1 MQLSLFDT
9 VSQILHSV
17 GGQLS
22 ESFTKPFVSKPSVTP
37 VPPAKLTPPIVAIT
51 PASKVRSLQ
60 LKTLQIQY
68 SLKRSSKRR
77 TIGFVINDNG
87 LSVAAPKWVTI
98 TQVEESLRE
107 REDWIIRKTF
117 EWQEF
122 AKKRDSLRVDWGNGA
137 KVRYLGDE
145 ITVRLDDSPEVTK
158 VGFVFVTAERQEL
171 RIALPPQASDEQIKN
186 KVESWLQL
194 QAKKIFAERI
204 PLYSQKLGSAPT
216 RWGLSSARTR
226 WGSCAHDGSI
236 RLNWR
241 LVQFPLDIID
251 YVVAHE
257 LAHLKELNHGPDFW
271 RTVGELFPDYE
282 QKRRWLKQH
291 HVEQ

>member
-9 VSQILHSV
+9 VSQILHTV

-22 ESFTKPFVSKPSVTP
+22 GALNRPFAVIPSLPAPLSQSGELLPKKP
-37 VPPAKLTPPIVAIT
+37 LIAIRT
-51 PASKVRSLQ
+51 LQ
-60 LKTLQIQY
+60 LKTLQVQY
-68 SLKRSSKRR
+68 TLKRSSKRR
-77 TIGFVINDNG
+77 TIGFVINDDG
-87 LSVAAPKWVTI
+87 LSVVAPKWVTI
-98 TQVEESLRE
+98 KQIEESLAE

-122 AKKRDSLRVDWGNGA
+122 TKKRDSLRVEWGDGA
-137 KVRYLGDE
+137 KVRYLGAE
-145 ITVRLDDSPEVTK
+145 ITIRLNNSAEVTK
-158 VGFVFVTAERQEL
+158 AGTEFDVDTL
-171 RIALPPQASDEQIKN
+171 RIALPPQATNEQIKN
-186 KVESWLQL
+186 RVEAWLQSR
-194 QAKKIFAERI
+194 AKIIFSERI

-216 RWGLSSARTR
+216 KWGLSSARTR

-241 LVQFPLDIID
+241 LVQFPMDIID

-257 LAHLKELNHGPDFW
+257 LAHLKELNHGPEFW

-282 QKRRWLKQH
+282 QKRRWLKQF

>member
-17 GGQLS
+17 SGRLRS
-22 ESFTKPFVSKPSVTP
+22 TTTSTSTAPTAP
-37 VPPAKLTPPIVAIT
+37 VIPAA
-51 PASKVRSLQ
+51 PAPRIRSLQ

-68 SLKRSSKRR
+68 TLKRSAKRR
-77 TIGFVINDNG
+77 TIGFLINDHG
-87 LSVAAPKWVTI
+87 LSVVAPKWVTV

-107 REDWIIRKTF
+107 REEWIIRKTF
-117 EWQEF
+117 EWQDYV
-122 AKKRDSLRVDWGNGA
+122 KKRDSLRVDWGNGA
-137 KVRYLGDE
+137 KVRYLGAE

-158 VGFVFVTAERQEL
+158 VGFVLTNHEL

-186 KVESWLQL
+186 RVESWLQS
-194 QAKKIFAERI
+194 QAKAVFAERI
-204 PLYSQKLGSAPT
+204 PFYSQKLGSSPT

-241 LVQFPLDIID
+241 LVQFPLDILD

>member
-17 GGQLS
+17 GGRVSNALQRPFLPGQQI
-22 ESFTKPFVSKPSVTP
+22 PFVQTQQTLEKKPSLIKIRT
-37 VPPAKLTPPIVAIT
+37 
-51 PASKVRSLQ
+51 LQ
-60 LKTLQIQY
+60 LKTLQVQY

-77 TIGFVINDNG
+77 TIGFVINDAG
-87 LSVAAPKWVTI
+87 LSVVAPKWVTV
-98 TQVEESLRE
+98 TQIEESIAE
-107 REDWIIRKTF
+107 REDWITRKTF

-122 AKKRDSLRVDWGNGA
+122 TKKRDGLRVDWGDGA
-137 KVRYLGDE
+137 RVRYLGTE
-145 ITVRLDDSPEVTK
+145 ITVRLDNSSDVTK
-158 VGFVFVTAERQEL
+158 AGALFDDNLL
-171 RIALPPQASDEQIKN
+171 RIALPAQANNEQIKN
-186 KVESWLQL
+186 RVESWLQSR
-194 QAKKIFAERI
+194 AKIIFAERI

-216 RWGLSSARTR
+216 RWALSSARTR

-257 LAHLKELNHGPDFW
+257 LAHLKELNHGPEFW

-282 QKRRWLKQH
+282 QKRRWLKQI

>member
-17 GGQLS
+17 SGQVSTALHR
-22 ESFTKPFVSKPSVTP
+22 PFLAMPQLPLVHNEQTAEKR
-37 VPPAKLTPPIVAIT
+37 PPALKIRTQ
-51 PASKVRSLQ
+51 Q
-60 LKTLQIQY
+60 LKTLQVQY
-68 SLKRSSKRR
+68 FLKRSAKRR
-77 TIGFVINDNG
+77 TIGFVINDAG
-87 LSVAAPKWVTI
+87 LSVVAPKWVTV
-98 TQVEESLRE
+98 TQIEESIAE

-122 AKKRDSLRVDWGNGA
+122 TKKRNSLRVEWGDGA
-137 KVRYLGDE
+137 KVRYLGSE
-145 ITVRLDDSPEVTK
+145 ITVRLDNSGDVTK
-158 VGFVFVTAERQEL
+158 AGALFDDNLL
-171 RIALPPQASDEQIKN
+171 RIALPPHASDEQIKN
-186 KVESWLQL
+186 RVESWLQSR
-194 QAKKIFAERI
+194 AKIIFAERI

-216 RWGLSSARTR
+216 KWALSSARTR

-257 LAHLKELNHGPDFW
+257 LAHLKELNHGPEFW

-282 QKRRWLKQH
+282 QKRRWLKQF

>member
-17 GGQLS
+17 SGQVSNVLHRPFLPAPQLPIAQQPS
-22 ESFTKPFVSKPSVTP
+22 EKK
-37 VPPAKLTPPIVAIT
+37 PPAFKIKT
-51 PASKVRSLQ
+51 LQ
-60 LKTLQIQY
+60 LKTLQVQY
-68 SLKRSSKRR
+68 ALKRSSKRR
-77 TIGFVINDNG
+77 TIGFVINDAG
-87 LSVAAPKWVTI
+87 LSVVAPKWVTV
-98 TQVEESLRE
+98 TQIEESITE

-122 AKKRDSLRVDWGNGA
+122 TKKRDSLRVEWGDGA
-137 KVRYLGDE
+137 KVRYLGVD
-145 ITVRLDDSPEVTK
+145 ITVRLDNSGEVTRA
-158 VGFVFVTAERQEL
+158 GALFNDDLL

-186 KVESWLQL
+186 RVESWLQSR
-194 QAKKIFAERI
+194 AKVIFAERI

-216 RWGLSSARTR
+216 KWALSSARTR

-257 LAHLKELNHGPDFW
+257 LAHLKELNHGPEFW

-282 QKRRWLKQH
+282 QKRRWLKQF

>member
-9 VSQILHSV
+9 VSQILHNVS
-17 GGQLS
+17 GQVS
-22 ESFTKPFVSKPSVTP
+22 NAFHRPFLTAPQLPLVHNEKPSEKTP
-37 VPPAKLTPPIVAIT
+37 SPL
-51 PASKVRSLQ
+51 KVRTLQ
-60 LKTLQIQY
+60 LKSLQVQY

-77 TIGFVINDNG
+77 TIGFVINDTG
-87 LSVAAPKWVTI
+87 LSVVAPKWVTV
-98 TQVEESLRE
+98 TQIEESIAE
-107 REDWIIRKTF
+107 REDWVIRKTF
-117 EWQEF
+117 EWKEF
-122 AKKRDSLRVDWGNGA
+122 TKKRDSLRVEWGDGA
-137 KVRYLGDE
+137 KVRYLGAE
-145 ITVRLDDSPEVTK
+145 ITVRLDNSCDVTNA
-158 VGFVFVTAERQEL
+158 GALFQGDLL

-186 KVESWLQL
+186 RVESWLQSR
-194 QAKKIFAERI
+194 AKVIFAERI

-216 RWGLSSARTR
+216 KWALSSARTR

-241 LVQFPLDIID
+241 LVQFPIDIID

-257 LAHLKELNHGPDFW
+257 LAHLKELNHGPEFW

-282 QKRRWLKQH
+282 QKRRWLKQF

>member
-17 GGQLS
+17 SGQVSNALHRPFS
-22 ESFTKPFVSKPSVTP
+22 IPPQSLPRPPERVPENKPALLKTR
-37 VPPAKLTPPIVAIT
+37 T
-51 PASKVRSLQ
+51 LQ
-60 LKTLQIQY
+60 LKTLQVQY
-68 SLKRSSKRR
+68 TLKRSSKRR
-77 TIGFVINDNG
+77 TIGFLINDAG
-87 LSVAAPKWVTI
+87 FTVISPKWVTVAQI
-98 TQVEESLRE
+98 EESIAE

-122 AKKRDSLRVDWGNGA
+122 TRKRDSLRVDWGDGA
-137 KVRYLGDE
+137 KVRYLGSD
-145 ITVRLDDSPEVTK
+145 ITVRLDNSADVTK
-158 VGFVFVTAERQEL
+158 MGTIFSDSIL
-171 RIALPPQASDEQIKN
+171 RIALPPQATDEQIKN
-186 KVESWLQL
+186 RVESWLQSR
-194 QAKKIFAERI
+194 AKVIFAERI

-216 RWGLSSARTR
+216 KWGLSSARTR
-226 WGSCAHDGSI
+226 WGSCAQDGSI

-241 LVQFPLDIID
+241 LVQFPVDIID

-257 LAHLKELNHGPDFW
+257 LAHLKELNHGPEFW

-282 QKRRWLKQH
+282 QKRRWLKQF

>member
-17 GGQLS
+17 GGQVSNALQRPFLPIS
-22 ESFTKPFVSKPSVTP
+22 QLPLVQTQQTLEKKPPLIKIRT
-37 VPPAKLTPPIVAIT
+37 
-51 PASKVRSLQ
+51 LQ
-60 LKTLQIQY
+60 LKTLQVQY
-68 SLKRSSKRR
+68 TLKRSSKRR
-77 TIGFVINDNG
+77 TIGFVINDAG
-87 LSVAAPKWVTI
+87 LSVVAPKWVTV
-98 TQVEESLRE
+98 TQIEESIAE

-122 AKKRDSLRVDWGNGA
+122 TKKRDSLRVEWGDGA
-137 KVRYLGDE
+137 KVRYLGAE
-145 ITVRLDDSPEVTK
+145 ITVRLDDSAEVTK
-158 VGFVFVTAERQEL
+158 AGALFEENLL

-186 KVESWLQL
+186 RVESWLQL
-194 QAKKIFAERI
+194 RAKIIFAERI

-216 RWGLSSARTR
+216 KWALSSARTR

-282 QKRRWLKQH
+282 QKRRWLKQF

>member
-17 GGQLS
+17 GGQVSHALQSPFFAPPQPPLVKHDQPS
-22 ESFTKPFVSKPSVTP
+22 EKK
-37 VPPAKLTPPIVAIT
+37 PPALKIRT
-51 PASKVRSLQ
+51 LQ
-60 LKTLQIQY
+60 LKTLQVQY

-77 TIGFVINDNG
+77 TIGFVINDAG
-87 LSVAAPKWVTI
+87 LSVIAPKWVTVLQI
-98 TQVEESLRE
+98 EESIAE
-107 REDWIIRKTF
+107 RENWIIRKTF

-122 AKKRDSLRVDWGNGA
+122 TKKRDSLRVDWGDGA
-137 KVRYLGDE
+137 RVRYLGAE
-145 ITVRLDDSPEVTK
+145 ITVRLDNSADVTK
-158 VGFVFVTAERQEL
+158 AGALFDDNLL
-171 RIALPPQASDEQIKN
+171 RIALPPQANNEQIKN
-186 KVESWLQL
+186 RVESWLQSR
-194 QAKKIFAERI
+194 AKVIFAERI

-216 RWGLSSARTR
+216 KWALSSARTR

-257 LAHLKELNHGPDFW
+257 LAHLKELNHGPEFW

-282 QKRRWLKQH
+282 QKRRWLKQF

>member
-9 VSQILHSV
+9 VSQILHNVS
-17 GGQLS
+17 GQVSHALQR
-22 ESFTKPFVSKPSVTP
+22 PFLALPQLPSAHNEQP
-37 VPPAKLTPPIVAIT
+37 AEKKPPALKIRTQ
-51 PASKVRSLQ
+51 Q
-60 LKTLQIQY
+60 LKTLQVQY
-68 SLKRSSKRR
+68 TLKRSSKRR
-77 TIGFVINDNG
+77 TIGFVINDVG
-87 LSVAAPKWVTI
+87 LSVVAPKWVTV
-98 TQVEESLRE
+98 TQIEESIAE

-122 AKKRDSLRVDWGNGA
+122 AKKRDSLRVEWGDGA
-137 KVRYLGDE
+137 KVRYLGAE
-145 ITVRLDDSPEVTK
+145 ITVRLDDSAEVTK
-158 VGFVFVTAERQEL
+158 AGALFEGNLL

-186 KVESWLQL
+186 RVESWLQSR
-194 QAKKIFAERI
+194 AKVIFSERI
-204 PLYSQKLGSAPT
+204 PFYSQKLGSAPT
-216 RWGLSSARTR
+216 KWALSSARTR

-257 LAHLKELNHGPDFW
+257 LAHLKELNHGPEFW

-282 QKRRWLKQH
+282 KKRRWLKQF

>member
-9 VSQILHSV
+9 VSQILQSV

-22 ESFTKPFVSKPSVTP
+22 GALQRPFSA
-37 VPPAKLTPPIVAIT
+37 PPQIPLSQVDELEPKKAQV
-51 PASKVRSLQ
+51 KVRNLQ
-60 LKTLQIQY
+60 LKTLQVQY
-68 SLKRSSKRR
+68 TLKRSSKRR
-77 TIGFVINDNG
+77 TIGFVINDAG
-87 LSVAAPKWVTI
+87 LGVVAPKWVTVKQI
-98 TQVEESLRE
+98 EESLAE

-122 AKKRDSLRVDWGNGA
+122 TKKRDSLRVDWGDGA
-137 KVRYLGDE
+137 KVRYLGAE
-145 ITVRLDDSPEVTK
+145 ITVRLDNSTDVTK
-158 VGFVFVTAERQEL
+158 AGTVFDDNTL

-186 KVESWLQL
+186 RVEAWLQSR
-194 QAKKIFAERI
+194 AKIIFAERI

-216 RWGLSSARTR
+216 KWGLSSARTR
-226 WGSCAHDGSI
+226 WGSCAQDGSI

-257 LAHLKELNHGPDFW
+257 LAHLKELNHGPEFW

-282 QKRRWLKQH
+282 QKRHWLKQF

>member
-17 GGQLS
+17 GGQVSNALQRPFITAPQLPLVHN
-22 ESFTKPFVSKPSVTP
+22 ERPLEKKP
-37 VPPAKLTPPIVAIT
+37 PPLKIRT
-51 PASKVRSLQ
+51 LQ
-60 LKTLQIQY
+60 LKTLQVQY

-77 TIGFVINDNG
+77 TIGFVINDAG
-87 LSVAAPKWVTI
+87 LSVVAPKWVTV
-98 TQVEESLRE
+98 TQIEESIAE

-122 AKKRDSLRVDWGNGA
+122 TKKRDSLRVEWGDGA
-137 KVRYLGDE
+137 KVRYLGAE
-145 ITVRLDDSPEVTK
+145 ITVRLDNSADVTK
-158 VGFVFVTAERQEL
+158 AGALFNDSLL
-171 RIALPPQASDEQIKN
+171 RIALPAQASDEQIKN
-186 KVESWLQL
+186 RVESWLQSR
-194 QAKKIFAERI
+194 AKILFAERI

-216 RWGLSSARTR
+216 KWALSSARTR
-226 WGSCAHDGSI
+226 WGSCAHDGII

-241 LVQFPLDIID
+241 LVQFPLEIID

-257 LAHLKELNHGPDFW
+257 LAHLKELNHGPEFW

-282 QKRRWLKQH
+282 QKRRWLKQF

>member
-17 GGQLS
+17 GGQVSGALHR
-22 ESFTKPFVSKPSVTP
+22 PFVAPKKIPPTSTPGRALKPGDP
-37 VPPAKLTPPIVAIT
+37 LPL
-51 PASKVRSLQ
+51 KVRTLQ
-60 LKTLQIQY
+60 LNTLQVQY

-77 TIGFVINDNG
+77 TIGFLINDAG
-87 LSVAAPKWVTI
+87 LGVVAPKWVTI
-98 TQVEESLRE
+98 TQVEESIAE

-122 AKKRDSLRVDWGNGA
+122 AKKRDSLRVEWGDGA
-137 KVRYLGDE
+137 KVRYLGLD
-145 ITVRLDDSPEVTK
+145 ITVRLDNSAEVTK
-158 VGFVFVTAERQEL
+158 AGTIFESNVL
-171 RIALPPQASDEQIKN
+171 RVALPPHASDEQIKN
-186 KVESWLQL
+186 RVESWLQAR
-194 QAKKIFAERI
+194 AKATFADRI
-204 PLYSQKLGSAPT
+204 PLYSEKLGSAPT
-216 RWGLSSARTR
+216 RWTLSSARTR

-257 LAHLKELNHGPDFW
+257 LAHLKELNHGPEFW

-282 QKRRWLKQH
+282 QKRRWLKQF
-291 HVEQ
+291 HVEQT

>member
-17 GGQLS
+17 SGQVSTALHR
-22 ESFTKPFVSKPSVTP
+22 PFLAIPQLPLVHYEQTAEKK
-37 VPPAKLTPPIVAIT
+37 PPALKIKT
-51 PASKVRSLQ
+51 LQ
-60 LKTLQIQY
+60 LKTLQVQY

-77 TIGFVINDNG
+77 TIGFIINDAG
-87 LSVAAPKWVTI
+87 LSVVAPKWVTV
-98 TQVEESLRE
+98 TQIEESIAE

-122 AKKRDSLRVDWGNGA
+122 TKKRDSLRVEWGDGA
-137 KVRYLGDE
+137 KVRYLGTE
-145 ITVRLDDSPEVTK
+145 ITVRLDNSSEVTRA
-158 VGFVFVTAERQEL
+158 GALFNDGLL
-171 RIALPPQASDEQIKN
+171 RIALPPQANEEQIKN
-186 KVESWLQL
+186 RVESWLQSR
-194 QAKKIFAERI
+194 AKAIFAERI

-216 RWGLSSARTR
+216 KWALSSARTR

-257 LAHLKELNHGPDFW
+257 LAHLKELNHGPEFW

-282 QKRRWLKQH
+282 QKRQWLKQF

>member
-17 GGQLS
+17 SGQVSNALHRPFS
-22 ESFTKPFVSKPSVTP
+22 IPPQSIPRSPERVPENKPAPLKIRT
-37 VPPAKLTPPIVAIT
+37 
-51 PASKVRSLQ
+51 LQ
-60 LKTLQIQY
+60 LKTLQVQY
-68 SLKRSSKRR
+68 TLKRSSKRR
-77 TIGFVINDNG
+77 TIGFLINDAG
-87 LSVAAPKWVTI
+87 FTVISPKWVTVAQI
-98 TQVEESLRE
+98 EESIAE

-122 AKKRDSLRVDWGNGA
+122 TRKRDSLRVDWGDGA
-137 KVRYLGDE
+137 TVRYLGSD
-145 ITVRLDDSPEVTK
+145 ITVRLDNSADVTK
-158 VGFVFVTAERQEL
+158 MGTIFSDSVL
-171 RIALPPQASDEQIKN
+171 RIALPSQATDEQIKN
-186 KVESWLQL
+186 RVESWLQSR
-194 QAKKIFAERI
+194 AKVIFAERI

-216 RWGLSSARTR
+216 KWGLSSARTR
-226 WGSCAHDGSI
+226 WGSCAQDGSI

-241 LVQFPLDIID
+241 LVQFPVDIID

-257 LAHLKELNHGPDFW
+257 LAHLKELNHGPEFW

-282 QKRRWLKQH
+282 QKRRWLKQF

>member
-9 VSQILHSV
+9 VSQILHTV
-17 GGQLS
+17 GGQISGALNR
-22 ESFTKPFVSKPSVTP
+22 PFAVIPSV
-37 VPPAKLTPPIVAIT
+37 PAPLSQSSELLPKKPLIAIRT
-51 PASKVRSLQ
+51 LQ
-60 LKTLQIQY
+60 LKTLQVHY
-68 SLKRSSKRR
+68 TLKRSSKRR
-77 TIGFVINDNG
+77 TIGFVINDDG
-87 LSVAAPKWVTI
+87 LSVVAPKWVTI
-98 TQVEESLRE
+98 KQIEESLAE

-122 AKKRDSLRVDWGNGA
+122 TKKRDSLRVEWGDGA
-137 KVRYLGDE
+137 KVRYLGAE
-145 ITVRLDDSPEVTK
+145 ITIRLNNSAEVTK
-158 VGFVFVTAERQEL
+158 AGTEFDVDTL
-171 RIALPPQASDEQIKN
+171 RIALPPQATNEQIKN
-186 KVESWLQL
+186 RVEAWLQSR
-194 QAKKIFAERI
+194 AKIIFSERI

-216 RWGLSSARTR
+216 KWGLSSARTR

-241 LVQFPLDIID
+241 LVQFPMDIID

-257 LAHLKELNHGPDFW
+257 LAHLKELNHGPEFW

-282 QKRRWLKQH
+282 QKRRWLKQF

>member
-17 GGQLS
+17 SGQVSNALHRPFS
-22 ESFTKPFVSKPSVTP
+22 VAPQLPLVPNEQSIEKKP
-37 VPPAKLTPPIVAIT
+37 LTLKIRT
-51 PASKVRSLQ
+51 LQ
-60 LKTLQIQY
+60 LKTLQVQY

-77 TIGFVINDNG
+77 TIGFVINDAG
-87 LSVAAPKWVTI
+87 LSVIAPKWVTV
-98 TQVEESLRE
+98 TQIEASIIE

-122 AKKRDSLRVDWGNGA
+122 AKKRDSLRVEWGDGA
-137 KVRYLGDE
+137 KVRYLGTE
-145 ITVRLDDSPEVTK
+145 ITVRLDNSGDVTK
-158 VGFVFVTAERQEL
+158 AGALLDEDLL
-171 RIALPPQASDEQIKN
+171 RIALPPQASDDQIKN
-186 KVESWLQL
+186 RVESWLQSR
-194 QAKKIFAERI
+194 AKVIFAERI

-216 RWGLSSARTR
+216 KWALSSARTR

-257 LAHLKELNHGPDFW
+257 LAHLKELNHGPEFW

-282 QKRRWLKQH
+282 QKRRWLKQF